1 MIGNDVVDLTLAKT
15 ESNWQRKGFL
25 NKIFT
30 ENEKILIQKS
40 QNQEL
45 MVWNLWSR
53 KEAAYKIWNR
63 QTGIRKYNPVQ
74 FECFDLGFDVGKVR
88 FKETVY
94 NTKTEIS
101 ENFIHTI
108 AVVND
113 EDFAKVKFLKSDSK
127 IKKQQNLPYFLDTKN
142 NIVILSKSHHGSF
155 ERIIYLVK
163 YKIKFIFL

>member
-1 MIGNDVVDLTLAKT
+1 MIGNDVIDLELAKT

-30 ENEKILIQKS
+30 ENEKILIEKS

-74 FECFDLGFDVGKVR
+74 FECFNVELEIGFVV
-88 FKETVY
+88 FKKELY
-94 NTKTEIS
+94 FTKTEVS
-101 ENFIHTI
+101 KYFIHTI
-108 AVVND
+108 SVLKKA
-113 EDFAKVKFLKSDSK
+113 DFKKIETLKNSTNI
-127 IKKQQNLPYFLDTKN
+127 IKKNRIPFYFNQEL
-142 NIVILSKSHHGSF
+142 NILFPISKSHHGNF
-155 ERIIYLVK
+155 E
-163 YKIKFIFL
+163 KIVSLSNPKFSL